1 MATSSSAKID
11 AAMMVQL
18 KDLLRERFGELVLR
32 YIQDG
37 ERRIGLLHGAVV
49 EQDFVVV
56 HAESHGLK
64 GSSRN
69 IGANILG
76 NLCGELEQLG
86 KDHNAAGMPA
96 LLAAVEQEFAAVCAE
111 LKTH

>member
-1 MATSSSAKID
+1 MGSSARAKID

-18 KDLLRERFGELVLR
+18 KDLLGERFGELVLR

-37 ERRIGLLHGAVV
+37 ERRISLLHSAVAA
-49 EQDFVVV
+49 QDFVVV

-69 IGANILG
+69 IGANTLG
-76 NLCGELEQLG
+76 NLCGDLEQLG
-86 KDHNAAGMPA
+86 KDHNAGGMQA